1 MGKIRSFTDL
11 DVWKKADD
19 LFFEVVQDIENF
31 PATKV
36 AYIITDQLVRSVGS
50 VSANIAEGFG
60 RRGRNEFSYCLGIA
74 RGEGNEALN
83 WYFKVLRLKYI
94 SEDIFLKRQDS
105 LVQIQKMLSGLIS
118 KIKI

>member
-11 DVWKKADD
+11 EVWKKADD
-19 LFFEVVQDIENF
+19 LFIDAVNDMESF
-31 PATKV
+31 PRTRAGF
-36 AYIITDQLVRSVGS
+36 IICDQLLRSVGGI
-50 VSANIAEGFG
+50 SANIAEGFG

-83 WYFKVLRLKYI
+83 WYFKVLRLKYV